1 MKPSDFLAEIPT
13 DMIVLEEKSSRH
25 AGIPVHEV

>member
-1 MKPSDFLAEIPT
+1 MKQRDFLAEIPV

-25 AGIPVHEV
+25 PRIPPHEV